1 MHSYSWTLC
10 FLMVLA
16 ALASTGCGY
25 ARSSLAG
32 SLMAD
37 VAAAT
42 AKHDDVTLVSQAV
55 PTFLLL
61 LEGMIEEDPDNR
73 RLLIEAAKGY
83 TSYGVLVEAEDP
95 ERAHRVYSRAMDFG
109 RRAVLGNDRA
119 AGLLNAPYRDFAK
132 ITIILDRKDLEAV
145 FWTASAWGAWIS
157 LNTGSM
163 AALADLPR
171 VILLMEWVLEQDE
184 TYQGGSPHIF
194 LGVYHAALP
203 PMLGGKPE
211 KARFH
216 FERALEL
223 TEEQSAIVFVQMA
236 KFYAVQQ
243 FDRELYVSLLERAL
257 AIPTGSAPELTL
269 QNEAAHRQAR
279 RLLLATD
286 DIF

>member
-1 MHSYSWTLC
+1 
-10 FLMVLA
+10 MVITGLT
-16 ALASTGCGY
+16 ASGCGY
-25 ARSSLAG
+25 ARSRLAE

-61 LEGMIEEDPDNR
+61 LEGMIEDDPDNPGLR
-73 RLLIEAAKGY
+73 TEAAKGY

-95 ERAHRVYSRAMDFG
+95 ERARRVYRRAMDHG
-109 RRAVLGNDRA
+109 RRAMMRNDRA
-119 AGLLNAPYRDFAK
+119 AAFLDSPYPEFTS
-132 ITIILDRKDLEAV
+132 ITEVLEKKDLETV
-145 FWTASAWGAWIS
+145 FWAASAWGAWIS

-163 AALADLPR
+163 AALAGLPR

-184 TYQGGSPHIF
+184 TYQDGSAHIV
-194 LGVYHAALP
+194 LGIYYAAMP
-203 PMLGGKPE
+203 PMLGGQPE
-211 KARFH
+211 NARFH

-236 KFYAVQQ
+236 RFYAVQQ

-257 AIPTGSAPELTL
+257 AIPADSAPELTL

-279 RLLLATD
+279 RLLLETD

>member
-1 MHSYSWTLC
+1 
-10 FLMVLA
+10 MVIA
-16 ALASTGCGY
+16 AMANAGCGY
-25 ARSSLAG
+25 ARSRLAE

-61 LEGMIEEDPDNR
+61 LEGMIEDDPDNR
-73 RLLIEAAKGY
+73 RLLTEAAKGY

-95 ERAHRVYSRAMDFG
+95 ERARRIYRRAMEFG
-109 RRAVLGNDRA
+109 RRAMVRNHSA
-119 AGLLNAPYRDFAK
+119 AALMEAPYGDFA
-132 ITIILDRKDLEAV
+132 TIVETLDRKDLEAV
-145 FWTASAWGAWIS
+145 FWAASAWGAWIS

-184 TYQGGSPHIF
+184 TYQDGSPHIF
-194 LGVYHAALP
+194 LGIYHAALP
-203 PMLGGKPE
+203 PMLGGQPE

-223 TEEQSAIVFVQMA
+223 TGEQSAIVFVQMA
-236 KFYAVQQ
+236 RFYAIQQ
-243 FDRELYVSLLERAL
+243 FDRELFVSLLERAL
-257 AIPTGSAPELTL
+257 AIPAAAAPELTL

>member
-1 MHSYSWTLC
+1 
-10 FLMVLA
+10 MVIAGLA
-16 ALASTGCGY
+16 AAGCGY
-25 ARSSLAG
+25 ARSRLAE

-42 AKHDDVTLVSQAV
+42 AKHDDVTLVSQAI

-61 LEGMIEEDPDNR
+61 LEGMIEDDPDNPGLR
-73 RLLIEAAKGY
+73 TEAAKGY

-95 ERAHRVYSRAMDFG
+95 ERARRVYGRAIDHG
-109 RRAVLGNDRA
+109 RRAMMRNDRA
-119 AGLLNAPYRDFAK
+119 GALLNAPFRDFTT
-132 ITIILDRKDLEAV
+132 ITEILEKKDLEAV
-145 FWTASAWGAWIS
+145 FWAASAWGAWIS

-184 TYQGGSPHIF
+184 TYQDGSPHIF
-194 LGVYHAALP
+194 LGIYHAALP
-203 PMLGGKPE
+203 PMLGGQPE

-216 FERALEL
+216 FERAVEL

-236 KFYAVQQ
+236 RFYAVQQ
-243 FDRELYVSLLERAL
+243 FDRELFVSLLERAL
-257 AIPTGSAPELTL
+257 AIPADSAPELTL

-279 RLLLATD
+279 RLLLETD

>member
-1 MHSYSWTLC
+1 
-10 FLMVLA
+10 MVITGLA
-16 ALASTGCGY
+16 ASGCGY
-25 ARSSLAG
+25 ARSRLAE

-61 LEGMIEEDPDNR
+61 LEGMIEDDPDNPGLR
-73 RLLIEAAKGY
+73 TEAAKGY

-95 ERAHRVYSRAMDFG
+95 ERARRVYRRAMDHG
-109 RRAVLGNDRA
+109 RRCHDAERPRSGALEFAVPPISPPSPKVLE
-119 AGLLNAPYRDFAK
+119 K
-132 ITIILDRKDLEAV
+132 KDLEAV
-145 FWTASAWGAWIS
+145 FWAASAWGAWIS

-171 VILLMEWVLEQDE
+171 VIMLMEWVLEQDE
-184 TYQGGSPHIF
+184 TYQDGSAHIF
-194 LGVYHAALP
+194 LGIYYAALP
-203 PMLGGKPE
+203 PMLGGQPE

-216 FERALEL
+216 FERAVEL

-236 KFYAVQQ
+236 RFYAVQQ

-257 AIPTGSAPELTL
+257 AIPADSAPELTL

-279 RLLLATD
+279 RLLLETD

>member
-1 MHSYSWTLC
+1 MAGLG
-10 FLMVLA
+10 
-16 ALASTGCGY
+16 ASGCGY
-25 ARSSLAG
+25 ARSRLAE

-61 LEGMIEEDPDNR
+61 LEGMIEDDPDNPGLR
-73 RLLIEAAKGY
+73 TEAAKGY

-95 ERAHRVYSRAMDFG
+95 ERARRVYRRGMDHG
-109 RRAVLGNDRA
+109 RRAMVRNDRA
-119 AGLLNAPYRDFAK
+119 AALLDSPYPEFTS
-132 ITIILDRKDLEAV
+132 ITQVLEKKDLEAV
-145 FWTASAWGAWIS
+145 FWAASAWGAWIS

-163 AALADLPR
+163 AALAGLPR

-184 TYQGGSPHIF
+184 TYQGGSAHIF
-194 LGVYHAALP
+194 LGIYYAALP
-203 PMLGGKPE
+203 PMLGGQPE
-211 KARFH
+211 QARFH

-223 TEEQSAIVFVQMA
+223 TEEQSAIVLVQMA
-236 KFYAVQQ
+236 RFYAVQQ

-257 AIPTGSAPELTL
+257 AIPADSAPELTL

-279 RLLLATD
+279 RLLLETD

>member
-1 MHSYSWTLC
+1 
-10 FLMVLA
+10 MVMA

-25 ARSSLAG
+25 ARSRLAE

-61 LEGMIEEDPDNR
+61 LEGMIEDDPGNPGLR
-73 RLLIEAAKGY
+73 TEAAKGY

-95 ERAHRVYSRAMDFG
+95 GRARRVYSRAMDHG
-109 RRAVLGNDRA
+109 RRAIMRNDRA
-119 AGLLNAPYRDFAK
+119 AALLDSPYPDFTN
-132 ITIILDRKDLEAV
+132 ITEVLEMKDLEAV
-145 FWTASAWGAWIS
+145 FWAASAWGAWIS

-184 TYQGGSPHIF
+184 TYQDGSPHIF
-194 LGVYHAALP
+194 LGIYHAALP
-203 PMLGGKPE
+203 PMLGGQPE

-216 FERALEL
+216 FERAVEL

-236 KFYAVQQ
+236 RFYAVQQ

-257 AIPTGSAPELTL
+257 AIPADSVPELTL

-279 RLLLATD
+279 RLLRETD

>member
-1 MHSYSWTLC
+1 MTT
-10 FLMVLA
+10 A
-16 ALASTGCGY
+16 GCGY
-25 ARSSLAG
+25 ARSRLAE

-61 LEGMIEEDPDNR
+61 LEGMIEDAPDNR
-73 RLLIEAAKGY
+73 RLLTEAAKGY
-83 TSYGVLVEAEDP
+83 TSYGVLVEAQDP
-95 ERAHRVYSRAMDFG
+95 ERARRIYRRAMDFG
-109 RRAVLGNDRA
+109 RRAIVRNPRA
-119 AGLLNAPYRDFAK
+119 AALMEAPYRDFAN
-132 ITIILDRKDLEAV
+132 IAETLDHKDLEAV
-145 FWTASAWGAWIS
+145 FWAASAWGAWIS

-163 AALADLPR
+163 GALADLPR

-184 TYQGGSPHIF
+184 TYQDGSPHIF
-194 LGVYHAALP
+194 LGIYHAALP
-203 PMLGGKPE
+203 PMLGGQPE

-223 TEEQSAIVFVQMA
+223 TGEQSAIVFVQMA
-236 KFYAVQQ
+236 KFYALQQ
-243 FDRELYVSLLERAL
+243 FDRELFVSLLERAL
-257 AIPTGSAPELTL
+257 AIPAAAVPELTL

>member
-1 MHSYSWTLC
+1 MNSYSRALSIIMVIATLP
-10 FLMVLA
+10 A
-16 ALASTGCGY
+16 TGCGY
-25 ARSSLAG
+25 ARSSIAEA
-32 SLMAD
+32 LMAD

-55 PTFLLL
+55 PTVLLL
-61 LEGMIEEDPDNR
+61 LEGMIEDDPENR
-73 RLLIEAAKGY
+73 RLLTEAAKGY

-95 ERAHRVYSRAMDFG
+95 ERALRVYSRARDFG
-109 RRAVLGNDRA
+109 RRAMMRNDRA
-119 AGLLNAPYRDFAK
+119 ASLLNAPYGDFA
-132 ITIILDRKDLEAV
+132 TISEILDRKDLEAV
-145 FWTASAWGAWIS
+145 FWAASAWGAWIS

-184 TYQGGSPHIF
+184 TYQDGSPHIF

-203 PMLGGKPE
+203 PMLGGNPE

-223 TEEQSAIVFVQMA
+223 TGEVSAIVFVQMA